1 MAQDGQ
7 CSLFK
12 RKASQPASQTDR
24 QTKRQADRTA
34 NKQTEKKAGRQN
46 GKQTD
51 RQKGRQEDR
60 KADRQTERRTNR
72 QTGWTFINIQIP
84 KQPFLRHRKSIV
96 NYYIHSYFDNVKTNF
111 IINNRTD
118 AWKTDINLLNSKVIY
133 DKSVLQPP
141 WSHILASNT
150 KMDLKKS

>member
-1 MAQDGQ
+1 VIKQI
-7 CSLFK
+7 
-12 RKASQPASQTDR
+12 RKIGIEWPRMDNVLYSNGKPASQPARQTDR

-118 AWKTDINLLNSKVIY
+118 A
-133 DKSVLQPP
+133 
-141 WSHILASNT
+141 
-150 KMDLKKS
+150 